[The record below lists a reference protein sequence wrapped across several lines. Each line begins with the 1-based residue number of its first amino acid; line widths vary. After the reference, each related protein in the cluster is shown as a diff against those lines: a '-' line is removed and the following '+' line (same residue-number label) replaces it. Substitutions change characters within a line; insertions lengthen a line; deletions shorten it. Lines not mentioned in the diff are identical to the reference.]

1 MGNLHVFKWEINED
15 DLIIKDVHIWA
26 VCTVKCVCV
35 YENWGT
41 PKNSM
46 VYHTEIAIR
55 YTLFQTPLKIIL
67 LVMYLIISPY

>member
-1 MGNLHVFKWEINED
+1 
-15 DLIIKDVHIWA
+15 
-26 VCTVKCVCV
+26 
-35 YENWGT
+35 
-41 PKNSM
+41 M